1 MSVTI
6 NINGLTLC
14 HKGSGGVTHN
24 TLPDVCKTPDKGIP
38 RPFDNEAYSRDLAN
52 GTISVFADG
61 GHMIANFGS
70 IFAKSSFDG
79 GGSLGGIKSGTFLAE
94 AEFMMHS
101 PSVFFEG
108 KPACRLTDKMWMN
121 HKNTVNMSGLNQ
133 IDLKARDRLCDAVCY
148 CSNTVRATAAANT
161 SLLSM
166 DFWIAGIQKSGG
178 IPTPSDMVTRTQQE
192 CVAKQFSSGWPLYE
206 PHADATDIL
215 AEASYDFTQTPFK
228 LLTSTSDPMRTLP
241 NGYPAPMSPM
251 KAMGNT
257 GLGKVYA
264 PGTTFRPDF
273 VMLKNPALPASG
285 ANVERYIDIKFKG
298 DKLTENQEI
307 AKAKLEDLP
316 GEEDKFLVIK
326 EEECCG
332 ESEVERAT
340 QKSQIKEAIEKSAA
354 SARKVM
360 GLFFPPGLGG
370 LPKPGF

>member
-1 MSVTI
+1 
-6 NINGLTLC
+6 
-14 HKGSGGVTHN
+14 
-24 TLPDVCKTPDKGIP
+24 
-38 RPFDNEAYSRDLAN
+38 
-52 GTISVFADG
+52 
-61 GHMIANFGS
+61 
-70 IFAKSSFDG
+70 
-79 GGSLGGIKSGTFLAE
+79 
-94 AEFMMHS
+94 
-101 PSVFFEG
+101 
-108 KPACRLTDKMWMN
+108 MN
-121 HKNTVNMSGLNQ
+121 HKNTVNMAGVNQ

-148 CSNTVRATAAANT
+148 CSNIVRATVTANT
-161 SLLSM
+161 SLLNL

-178 IPTPSDMVTRTQQE
+178 IPTPQNKVTRTQEE

-206 PHADATDIL
+206 PHAGATDLL
-215 AEASYDFTQTPFK
+215 AEATYDFTKTPFD
-228 LLTSTSDPMRTLP
+228 LLTSTSDPIRTLP

-273 VMLKNPALPASG
+273 VMLKDPALPASG

-298 DKLTENQEI
+298 DDLTINQKE
-307 AKAKLEDLP
+307 AQRQLKDQ
-316 GEEDKFLVIK
+316 GQEDKFLVIK

-354 SARKVM
+354 NARKVM

-370 LPKPGF
+370 MPKPGF